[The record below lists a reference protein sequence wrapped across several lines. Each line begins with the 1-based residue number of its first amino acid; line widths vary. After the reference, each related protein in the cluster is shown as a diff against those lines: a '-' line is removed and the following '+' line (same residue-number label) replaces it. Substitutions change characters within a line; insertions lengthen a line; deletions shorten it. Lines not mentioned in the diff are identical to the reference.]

1 MTSREGCP
9 EEILKGIGEFNCSRF
24 YQCHETLEQVWMK
37 KKGNE
42 REFIQ
47 AIIQL
52 AVGYYHYKRN
62 NQVGALKLFKAGLE
76 RLRRYEPSCL
86 EIDVSKLVK
95 AVKTNIDQLS
105 NSEINSDRAFQ
116 VPTIEFVSH

>member
-1 MTSREGCP
+1 MSEGCP
-9 EEILKGIGEFNCSRF
+9 EEILKGIDEFNRSQF

-52 AVGYYHYKRN
+52 AVGYYHYERN
-62 NQVGALKLFKAGLE
+62 NQVGALKLFKAGSE

-86 EIDVSKLVK
+86 EIDVSKLIK
-95 AVKTNIDQLS
+95 AVETNIDQLS
-105 NSEINSDRAFQ
+105 NSGINGDMAFK
-116 VPTIEFVSH
+116 VPAIEFISH